1 MWKKKSQKMQAL
13 LLSQI
18 LYKIDETLQSQF
30 GYQTFWIKAEITD
43 VKKYE
48 SKRWCFLKLIEKKD
62 DQIIAEMKA
71 TAWSQGYV
79 FIDQFER
86 LTQQPFTNG
95 LEIVCK
101 VKIKYN
107 IKYGLSFDVLEI
119 DNSFALGQ
127 LEIQKQATLKRLVEE
142 SNGQITK
149 ADDQYFTPNK
159 RLQLPPVIQKIALI
173 TAQNSDGQRDFKN
186 ELLNNN
192 YGYVFKIDEYLCTIQ
207 GDNAHQNIIEQLNNI
222 GSKPELYHCVALVRG
237 GGSETDFKPFEN
249 YDLAKLVANFP
260 IPIFTGIG
268 HDRNT
273 SIVDLMARQ
282 LKTPTKVAAHLVEQ
296 NFIFENNLLYQLN
309 LIEQNIAIKLDRAK
323 QNLYHLTRLLQN
335 LDPVNVL
342 KKGYALVKIN
352 NKIVSNAAQLND
364 GDMIETFIKDTQI
377 TSTVSKIQTTKKTK

>member
-1 MWKKKSQKMQAL
+1 MQAL

-192 YGYVFKIDEYLCTIQ
+192 YGYAFKIDEYLCTIQ

-222 GSKPELYHCVALVRG
+222 VSKPELYHCVALVRG

-323 QNLYHLTRLLQN
+323 QNLYHLTRLLQS

-377 TSTVSKIQTTKKTK
+377 TSTISKIQTTKKS

>member
-1 MWKKKSQKMQAL
+1 MQAIN
-13 LLSQI
+13 LSQL

-62 DQIIAEMKA
+62 TEIIAEMKA

-79 FIDQFER
+79 FIEQFER
-86 LTQQPFTNG
+86 LTQQHFANG
-95 LEIVCK
+95 LQIICK
-101 VKIKYN
+101 VKVKYS

-127 LEIQKQATLKRLVEE
+127 IELQKQATLKRLLDE

-149 ADDQYFTPNK
+149 DEEHYFTPNK
-159 RLQLPPVIQKIALI
+159 KLKLPVVIQKIALI

-192 YGYVFKIDEYLCTIQ
+192 YGYAFEIDEYLCQIQ
-207 GDNAHQNIIEQLNNI
+207 GDKAHENIIMQFEKI
-222 GSKPELYHCVALVRG
+222 MASIMHYDCVAMVRG
-237 GGSETDFKPFEN
+237 GGSETDFKPFEQ
-249 YDLAKLVANFP
+249 YELAKLVANFH

-273 SIVDLMARQ
+273 SIADLMARQ
-282 LKTPTKVAAHLVEQ
+282 LKTPTKVAAHIVDH
-296 NFIFENNLLYQLN
+296 NYMFENNLLYQFN
-309 LIEQNIAIKLDRAK
+309 QIEQNIALKIDRAK
-323 QNLYHLTRLLQN
+323 QNLVNLKRLLQS
-335 LDPVNVL
+335 LDPKNVL
-342 KKGYALVKIN
+342 KKGYALVKFNNKIISDVAQLQKGNEIETYIKN
-352 NKIVSNAAQLND
+352 NKIVSIISD
-364 GDMIETFIKDTQI
+364 VE
-377 TSTVSKIQTTKKTK
+377 

>member
-1 MWKKKSQKMQAL
+1 MQSIN
-13 LLSQI
+13 LSQL

-62 DQIIAEMKA
+62 EQIIAEMKA

-79 FIDQFER
+79 FIEQFER

-95 LEIVCK
+95 LQIVCK
-101 VKIKYN
+101 VKVKFS

-127 LEIQKQATLKRLVEE
+127 IELQKQATLKRLVDE
-142 SNGQITK
+142 SNGQIIK
-149 ADDQYFTPNK
+149 DEEQYFTPNK
-159 RLQLPPVIQKIALI
+159 RLKLPIVIQKIALI

-192 YGYVFKIDEYLCTIQ
+192 YGYAFQVDEYLCQIQ
-207 GDNAHQNIIEQLNNI
+207 GDNAHENIIKQFEQIFASNI
-222 GSKPELYHCVALVRG
+222 QYDCVAMVRG
-237 GGSETDFKPFEN
+237 GGSETDFKPFEQ
-249 YDLAKLVANFP
+249 YELAKLVAFYH
-260 IPIFTGIG
+260 IPVFTGIG

-282 LKTPTKVAAHLVEQ
+282 LKTPTKVAAHIVDH
-296 NFIFENNLLYQLN
+296 NFMFENNLLYQFN
-309 LIEQNIAIKLDRAK
+309 QIEQNIALKIDRAK
-323 QNLYHLTRLLQN
+323 QNLVNLKRLLQSI
-335 LDPVNVL
+335 DPENVL
-342 KKGYALVKIN
+342 KKGYALVKLN
-352 NKIVSNAAQLND
+352 NKIVSNANQLKA
-364 GDMIETFIKDTQI
+364 GDEVETYIKDTKV
-377 TSTVSKIQTTKKTK
+377 VSVISNIE